1 MSSIPAKVEELISR
15 GVTVRNPAAVDVDE
29 SVDIT
34 KIGQNV
40 VIHQGCRIRGKETSI
55 GPGCVLGEEG
65 PVTIENCQL
74 AENVALKGGYFSGS
88 VFLTG
93 VVFGSG
99 AHVRAGT
106 LLEEYV
112 SCAHTVGLKQTML
125 MPCVTLGSL
134 INFCDCLM
142 AGGTSRRNHSEV
154 GSSYIHFNYTPN
166 QDKATPS
173 LMGDVPRGVMLDQ
186 QPIFLGGQGGMVGP
200 TRIEYGTVIAAG
212 TICRRDVTKQ
222 RSLVFGG
229 VSRSLSSHGPDFE
242 PGAYGDISR
251 VLTNNFAYIGNLH
264 ALLQW
269 YLHVRS
275 KFMMGSLHSEACHKG
290 AIVQIRAMIDERVR
304 RLSELAERMPN
315 SIEVA
320 KRKSKGKMGKA
331 HTQQR
336 KFMEQWPK
344 LAPALASGARKMAA
358 SRDKDFFLVEVE
370 KARPGKTY
378 LEAVASL
385 GAQAK
390 AAGTAWLESIVSEIN
405 SLL

>member
-125 MPCVTLGSL
+125 MPCVTLG
-134 INFCDCLM
+134 
-142 AGGTSRRNHSEV
+142 
-154 GSSYIHFNYTPN
+154 
-166 QDKATPS
+166 K
-173 LMGDVPRGVMLDQ
+173 
-186 QPIFLGGQGGMVGP
+186 
-200 TRIEYGTVIAAG
+200 
-212 TICRRDVTKQ
+212 
-222 RSLVFGG
+222 
-229 VSRSLSSHGPDFE
+229 SHK
-242 PGAYGDISR
+242 
-251 VLTNNFAYIGNLH
+251 
-264 ALLQW
+264 LL
-269 YLHVRS
+269 
-275 KFMMGSLHSEACHKG
+275 
-290 AIVQIRAMIDERVR
+290 
-304 RLSELAERMPN
+304 
-315 SIEVA
+315 
-320 KRKSKGKMGKA
+320 
-331 HTQQR
+331 
-336 KFMEQWPK
+336 
-344 LAPALASGARKMAA
+344 
-358 SRDKDFFLVEVE
+358 
-370 KARPGKTY
+370 
-378 LEAVASL
+378 
-385 GAQAK
+385 
-390 AAGTAWLESIVSEIN
+390 
-405 SLL
+405 